1 MPSARVA
8 WACGSMSTTR
18 TRAPSPAR
26 QPARFTVVVVFPQ
39 PPFWLTMAMTRM
51 LAPPADTSPR
61 PARRTRSARASARSE
76 REHGGFVGGLRPG
89 RPLPDL
95 DLAHETRDLEDP
107 LLSGHRV
114 ERGAVAEREHHVA
127 G

>member
-1 MPSARVA
+1 
-8 WACGSMSTTR
+8 MSTTS

-61 PARRTRSARASARSE
+61 PPRARTRSARASARSE

-89 RPLPDL
+89 RLLLPDL
-95 DLAHETRDLEDP
+95 DLAHEARDLEDP
-107 LLSGHRV
+107 LLPGHRI
-114 ERGAVAEREHHVA
+114 EG
-127 G
+127 